1 MSTLEDKVNA
11 AIAPGTYTTYTTH
24 VSTPIPDPSIGR
36 KFDVDK
42 LEYGLY
48 PHVAL
53 QETVRVL
60 TFGAKKYARDNWKH
74 VDDADRRYFDAALR
88 HLWAWKAG
96 EADDPESQM
105 NHLAHAACC
114 IAFLLHL
121 DETKGN

>member
-1 MSTLEDKVNA
+1 MTTFEDTLNNA
-11 AIAPGTYTTYTTH
+11 IVTQKKDALAGM
-24 VSTPIPDPSIGR
+24 
-36 KFDVDK
+36 KFDKDK

-48 PHVAL
+48 PHIAL

-60 TFGAKKYARDNWKH
+60 TFGAKKYARDNWRY
-74 VDDADRRYFDAALR
+74 VDDADRRYFDAAMR

-96 EADDPESQM
+96 ETDDPETQM

-121 DETKGN
+121 QLDETKGT